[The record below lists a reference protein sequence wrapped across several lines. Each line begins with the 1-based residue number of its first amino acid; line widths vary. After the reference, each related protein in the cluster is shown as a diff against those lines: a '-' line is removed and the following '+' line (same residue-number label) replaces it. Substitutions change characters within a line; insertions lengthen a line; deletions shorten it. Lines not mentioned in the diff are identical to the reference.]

1 MTYPSATGTTDPP
14 IPTSVDRPETGW
26 ARARR
31 LSRGRVAV
39 RTCVPAV
46 LEADAAP
53 GMRGGAEW
61 NIVRG
66 ED

>member
-1 MTYPSATGTTDPP
+1 MTAYTGDKPAA
-14 IPTSVDRPETGW
+14 RRAETGW
-26 ARARR
+26 ARTRR
-31 LSRGRVAV
+31 MRRQTAAP

-46 LEADAAP
+46 AAP
-53 GMRGGAEW
+53 GARAGMQTGPEW

>member
-1 MTYPSATGTTDPP
+1 MTAHTEEKPASR
-14 IPTSVDRPETGW
+14 RPETGW

-31 LSRGRVAV
+31 VRRGAAAP
-39 RTCVPAV
+39 RTCLAAV
-46 LEADAAP
+46 ALP
-53 GMRGGAEW
+53 GTVAGMQSGPEW

>member
-1 MTYPSATGTTDPP
+1 MTAHITEEPVVQP
-14 IPTSVDRPETGW
+14 VETGW

-31 LSRGRVAV
+31 AREKRM
-39 RTCVPAV
+39 RTCLPAV
-46 LEADAAP
+46 GDLGGTQP
-53 GMRGGAEW
+53 GRGSGDGGGEW

>member
-1 MTYPSATGTTDPP
+1 MTAHIEEKPAT
-14 IPTSVDRPETGW
+14 RRAETGW

-31 LSRGRVAV
+31 LRRGMAAL

-46 LEADAAP
+46 VVP
-53 GMRGGAEW
+53 GVLAGMQTGPEW

>member
-1 MTYPSATGTTDPP
+1 MTPQTTDKPV
-14 IPTSVDRPETGW
+14 IRRPETGW

-31 LSRGRVAV
+31 LRGKGVL

-46 LEADAAP
+46 LEQGTTRTDQLCP
-53 GMRGGAEW
+53 EG

>member
-1 MTYPSATGTTDPP
+1 MTAHIRNDPATRRAE
-14 IPTSVDRPETGW
+14 SGW

-31 LSRGRVAV
+31 LRRAGAAP
-39 RTCVPAV
+39 RTCLAAV
-46 LEADAAP
+46 AAP
-53 GMRGGAEW
+53 GAAAGMQSGPEW

>member
-1 MTYPSATGTTDPP
+1 MTASVHEKPAT
-14 IPTSVDRPETGW
+14 RRAETGW

-31 LSRGRVAV
+31 LRRGTAAP
-39 RTCVPAV
+39 RTCLAAV
-46 LEADAAP
+46 AAP
-53 GMRGGAEW
+53 GAVSGMQSGPEC

>member
-1 MTYPSATGTTDPP
+1 VTAHTEEKPVTR
-14 IPTSVDRPETGW
+14 RPETGW

-31 LSRGRVAV
+31 LHRGTAVPRTCLPAVAV
-39 RTCVPAV
+39 S
-46 LEADAAP
+46 
-53 GMRGGAEW
+53 GMQSGPEW

>member
-1 MTYPSATGTTDPP
+1 MTAHTEEQPVILRA
-14 IPTSVDRPETGW
+14 ETGW

-31 LSRGRVAV
+31 IRRQSTAL
-39 RTCVPAV
+39 RTCLPAV
-46 LEADAAP
+46 AAAP
-53 GMRGGAEW
+53 SATAGMQTGAEW

>member
-1 MTYPSATGTTDPP
+1 MTAHTEDKPQA
-14 IPTSVDRPETGW
+14 RRAETGW

-31 LSRGRVAV
+31 LRRAAAAPRTCLPAVAV
-39 RTCVPAV
+39 PGAV
-46 LEADAAP
+46 V
-53 GMRGGAEW
+53 GMQSGPEW

>member
-1 MTYPSATGTTDPP
+1 MTAHTEEKPVTRRA
-14 IPTSVDRPETGW
+14 ETGW

-31 LSRGRVAV
+31 LRRGTAAPRTCLAAVAV
-39 RTCVPAV
+39 PGAV
-46 LEADAAP
+46 V
-53 GMRGGAEW
+53 GMQSGPEW

>member
-1 MTYPSATGTTDPP
+1 MNAVTSHTEEQPAAT
-14 IPTSVDRPETGW
+14 IRRPETGW

-31 LSRGRVAV
+31 LRRAKSAP
-39 RTCVPAV
+39 RTWIPAV
-46 LEADAAP
+46 AGPDSAP
-53 GMRGGAEW
+53 MTRRGPEW

>member
-1 MTYPSATGTTDPP
+1 MTAHIEHEPA
-14 IPTSVDRPETGW
+14 DRRAETGW

-31 LSRGRVAV
+31 LRRGQAAP
-39 RTCVPAV
+39 RTCLAAV
-46 LEADAAP
+46 AAP
-53 GMRGGAEW
+53 GGAAGMQSGPEW

>member
-1 MTYPSATGTTDPP
+1 MTRRA
-14 IPTSVDRPETGW
+14 ETGW

-31 LSRGRVAV
+31 LRRGTAAPRTCLAAVAV
-39 RTCVPAV
+39 PGAV
-46 LEADAAP
+46 V
-53 GMRGGAEW
+53 GMQSGPEW

>member
-1 MTYPSATGTTDPP
+1 MTAYIDQDPAP
-14 IPTSVDRPETGW
+14 RRAETGW

-31 LSRGRVAV
+31 LRRGTAAPRTCLAAVAV
-39 RTCVPAV
+39 PGAV
-46 LEADAAP
+46 A
-53 GMRGGAEW
+53 GMQSGPEW

>member
-1 MTYPSATGTTDPP
+1 MTAHILEKPVAR
-14 IPTSVDRPETGW
+14 RPETGW

-31 LSRGRVAV
+31 LRGRAAV

-46 LEADAAP
+46 VDSEGTCGVCPA
-53 GMRGGAEW
+53 GEG